1 MSHKVLVVGNFF
13 PSVMDDL
20 KGKFDVL
27 HAADKRALAA
37 MSDGDIADVEAM
49 ATFGWAPAE
58 VMDRMP
64 KLKLVSSFGVGYDG
78 VAAEHAAG
86 KGIICTHTP
95 NVLNDDVANC
105 AIALMLMATRRLVE
119 HDRYLRAG
127 KWLSEGNAPLTTSV
141 RGKQVGIVGLG
152 RIGEAIAEKLSVFNC
167 KTVYHSRN
175 DKGVSY
181 EYYPS
186 LLQMARDSDVLI
198 VITPGGPETDKL
210 ISREVMEALG
220 PKGTLIN
227 VARGTVVDEAEMIS
241 ALQDGRLG
249 NAGLDVFEEEPKVPQ
264 ALIDMDHVVLT
275 PHVASATWETRQDM
289 SDMVV
294 ENIVTFFE
302 SGKPT
307 ASVPESAHLVVA

>member
-13 PSVMDDL
+13 PSVLEDL
-20 KGKFDVL
+20 KAKFDVI
-27 HAADKRALAA
+27 HASGHDELAG
-37 MSDGDIADVEAM
+37 MSDTDLADVEAF
-49 ATFGWAPAE
+49 ATFGWAPAD

-86 KGIICTHTP
+86 RNVICTHTP

-152 RIGEAIAEKLSVFNC
+152 RIGEAIAEKLSVFGC

-181 EYYPS
+181 DYYSS
-186 LLQMARDSDVLI
+186 LMDMARESDVLI

-249 NAGLDVFEEEPKVPQ
+249 NAGLDVFEKEPQVPQ
-264 ALIDMDHVVLT
+264 ALIDMEHVVLT

-294 ENIVTFFE
+294 ENIVTFFD

-307 ASVPESAHLVVA
+307 APVPESAHLVVA